1 MLGKLLK
8 YEWKGLCS
16 PFLILLVVLGGTTA
30 LTCSVILTI
39 NPKYDE
45 SIAWYSM
52 MALVFSVFLYYFG
65 LIGCTLG
72 TMLII
77 AIRFY
82 KTCYTDQGYLTHT
95 LPVSTRQILNAKII
109 ASILIYLLMML
120 AIFATLY
127 LIFEVAVHH
136 IFSLLPGEYDELRR
150 VLSRELSFLLNDFED
165 EFGVSFAGYFV
176 YMIVYCIIAIVSNIV
191 TVLGCVSLGQL
202 YAKHRIVGAILA
214 YFAVQ
219 FILQMI
225 GYFCSLP
232 MYTKM
237 LVAVPYND
245 DLTPFG
251 IMSPTLNLTLLMTV
265 IVAVI
270 MYFINLHMMTKKL
283 NLE

>member
-8 YEWKGLCS
+8 YEWKGLSS

-30 LTCSVILTI
+30 LTCGVILTI

-52 MALVFSVFLYYFG
+52 MALIFSVFLYYFG

-95 LPVSTRQILNAKII
+95 LPVSSRQILNAKII
-109 ASILIYLLMML
+109 ASVLIYLMML
-120 AIFATLY
+120 LAIIVSIY
-127 LIFEVAVHH
+127 IIFEVAVHH
-136 IFSLLPGEYDELRR
+136 IFSLLPGPYDDLRR
-150 VLSRELSFLLNDFED
+150 SFSWELTSLLSEFEE
-165 EFGVSFAGYFV
+165 EFGISFVGYII
-176 YMIVYCIIAIVSNIV
+176 YMIVYFIISIIANIV
-191 TVLGCVSLGQL
+191 MVLGCVSLGQL
-202 YAKHRIVGAILA
+202 YTKHRIVGAILA
-214 YFAVQ
+214 YFAMQ
-219 FILQMI
+219 FVLQMI

-237 LVAVPYND
+237 LLTSYAVEVTPYKI
-245 DLTPFG
+245 L
-251 IMSPTLNLTLLMTV
+251 SPTLNLVLLINV
-265 IVAVI
+265 IIAVI
-270 MYFINLHMMTKKL
+270 MYFVNLHMMTKKL